1 MSSMTASGLTAAIL
15 RKTSSPSIAV
25 ATVKP
30 ASSNAPE
37 RASMI
42 AWESSTTRT
51 VFRRA
56 IFRGLYSIR
65 NGPRTRRR
73 RPVLPRQPRAPGRG
87 RGRLAAPGR
96 AHGGEGAGGTPR
108 RLHVLGGHRRGG
120 LPARRD
126 PRARHRPR
134 PQPHRARGDGRPL
147 AGGALAHPAR
157 RGPDRRG
164 ADRRARLRPRG
175 PVGRP
180 GPPPRA
186 LAGGAGAVPAAQP
199 ARPLHR
205 RHLPGP
211 ALLEGV
217 RGAG

>member
-73 RPVLPRQPRAPGRG
+73 RPVLPRQPRAP
-87 RGRLAAPGR
+87 
-96 AHGGEGAGGTPR
+96 
-108 RLHVLGGHRRGG
+108 RRGG